1 MNARYVWRTFKQWFS
16 GCCLLSFCV
25 LTSAAGEDCPP
36 ESKPLSAEMFAASR
50 VQARDRGFLWRVTRD
65 GHSSYL
71 YGTLHVGR
79 ETWLAAGP
87 AMANALQNAST
98 LALELDPLDP
108 DNARRMGLALA
119 RAPSWALPLDLRQ
132 RLVRQ
137 LQAQCLPVDSVGK
150 SPSELLLSGVALAL
164 ARRDGFDAQFGSET
178 YLALFARQRGMPVV
192 SLETIEL
199 QLQALLSANAA
210 EATGMLEDGLRELDA
225 GTARQS
231 LRDLVRMWETGDQQ
245 RLDTYQQWC
254 ECVVTPMEKLQMQ
267 RLLDQRNPAIAQQ
280 IDAMHRA
287 GQRVFAAVGSL
298 HMAGDRGLPA
308 VLGRMGYQVERL
320 P

>member
-1 MNARYVWRTFKQWFS
+1 M
-16 GCCLLSFCV
+16 
-25 LTSAAGEDCPP
+25 DCPP

-50 VQARDRGFLWRVTRD
+50 AQARDRGFLWRVTRD

-79 ETWLAAGP
+79 DTWLAAGP
-87 AMANALQNAST
+87 AMASALQNAST

-108 DNARRMGLALA
+108 DNARRMGVALA
-119 RAPSWALPLDLRQ
+119 QAPSWPLTPDLRQ

-137 LQAQCLPVDSVGK
+137 LQTQCLPVDSVGK

-192 SLETIEL
+192 SLETVEL

-210 EATGMLEDGLRELDA
+210 QATGMLEDGLRELEA

-231 LRDLVRMWETGDQQ
+231 LQDLVRMWETGDQQ
-245 RLDTYQQWC
+245 RLDTYEQWC
-254 ECVVTPMEKLQMQ
+254 DCVVTPMEKLQMQ
-267 RLLDQRNPAIAQQ
+267 RLLDQRNPAMAQQ
-280 IDAMHRA
+280 IDALHRA